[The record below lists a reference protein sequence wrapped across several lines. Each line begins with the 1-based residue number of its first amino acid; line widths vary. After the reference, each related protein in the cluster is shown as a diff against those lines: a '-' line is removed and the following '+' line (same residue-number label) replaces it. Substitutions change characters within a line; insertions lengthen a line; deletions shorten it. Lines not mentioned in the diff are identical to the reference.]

1 MQVFET
7 FMKILRRHILPAAI
21 YIILFTLLGL
31 NMINQGS
38 QQATFKKVK
47 QRITIADNDDSPE
60 SRAFVSVL
68 EKNYNI
74 VKISPEK
81 DKLIDAIFY
90 QDIDGAVIIHEDFGE
105 KFSSGDTEHI
115 LSCYTDQSSFTGSY
129 LRSEV
134 SSLVND
140 ANAFRIAGSSPEEA
154 FSKAA
159 SYADSDT
166 KVEMISEDKESAAS
180 DDMTFASNY
189 FQFLAYIIFSVI
201 MITLTPV
208 LTNMTN
214 KSIGSRTNCS
224 MTKSSSILRQLIA
237 GSLIFS
243 LSVFVI
249 LIGLFFIIDSKDIS
263 AVQTGY
269 GIINAFAILI
279 FSVSFTLLVAVFS
292 PSSGIITLLTNL
304 LGLGMSFVCGVFVP
318 LDLLSDRIKMIS
330 RLLPFYWYIT
340 ANNKIYNLSGE
351 TFSRSSFF
359 TCIMIEILFSAAV
372 LSATLFIMKQK
383 KSSKHM

>member
-74 VKISPEK
+74 VKISAEK

-166 KVEMISEDKESAAS
+166 KVEMISEDKEAASS

-224 MTKSSSILRQLIA
+224 MTKSSSILKQLIA

-304 LGLGMSFVCGVFVP
+304 IGLGMSFVCGVFVP

-340 ANNKIYNLSGE
+340 ANNKIYSLSGE

>member
-68 EKNYNI
+68 EKNYKI

-115 LSCYTDQSSFTGSY
+115 LSCYADQSSFTGSY

-140 ANAFRIAGSSPEEA
+140 ANAFRISGSSPEEA

-166 KVEMISEDKESAAS
+166 KVEMISEDKEAASS

-201 MITLTPV
+201 MIKLTHV

-340 ANNKIYNLSGE
+340 ANNKIYSLSGE